1 MAKIFTPTNQK
12 RLTNVAVVRLKKG
25 GKRFEIACYPNKVT
39 SWRNKIET
47 DIDEVLQTPLV
58 FTNVSKGQGAKV
70 DDLKAAFGTD
80 DQKKICLEI
89 LSKGELQV
97 SEKER
102 SANLESTFRDIAT
115 VVADKCVNPDT
126 NRPYPVTLI
135 ERAMKDAHI
144 SIKPTRSTKQ
154 QALDV
159 IKQLKESNALNIQRA
174 QMRLKISIP
183 AKDGKKV
190 REKIKKLASK
200 VEVEEFTDDL
210 EMVFLVDPG
219 CFREVDEIVRTDTKG
234 TGHLE
239 VLSLRDVNEEEERIE

>member
-1 MAKIFTPTNQK
+1 MAAIFTPTNQK

-39 SWRNKIET
+39 SWRQKVET
-47 DIDEVLQTPLV
+47 DIDEVLQTPIV
-58 FTNVSKGQGAKV
+58 FTNVSKGQVAKV
-70 DDLKAAFGTD
+70 DDLKSAFGTD
-80 DQKKICLEI
+80 DQKKICQEI
-89 LSKGELQV
+89 LGKGELQV

-144 SIKPTRSTKQ
+144 SIKPTRSSKQ
-154 QALDV
+154 QALEV
-159 IKQLKESNALNIQRA
+159 IKQLKETNALNIQRA
-174 QMRLKISIP
+174 QMRLKITIP

-190 REKIKKLASK
+190 REKIKKLSSK
-200 VEVEEFTDDL
+200 IEVDEFTDDL
-210 EMVFLVDPG
+210 EMIFLVDPG
-219 CFREVDEIVRTDTKG
+219 CFRDVDDLVRSDTRGK
-234 TGHLE
+234 GHLE
-239 VLSLRDVNEEEERIE
+239 VISLKDVNEQEEKIE

>member
-1 MAKIFTPTNQK
+1 MSKIFTPTNQK

-39 SWRNKIET
+39 SWRNKVET

-80 DQKKICLEI
+80 DQKTICLEI

-115 VVADKCVNPDT
+115 VVCDKCVNPDT

-144 SIKPTRSTKQ
+144 SIKPTRNTKQ

-159 IKQLKESNALNIQRA
+159 IKQLKESNTLNIQRA
-174 QMRLKISIP
+174 QMRLKISVP

-200 VEVEEFTDDL
+200 VEVDDFSEDL

-219 CFREVDEIVRTDTKG
+219 CFREVDELIREECRGK
-234 TGHLE
+234 GHLD
-239 VLSLRDVNEEEERIE
+239 VVNLRDVNEEEERIE